1 MAKITSAG
9 RLYRT
14 EVDIDTTNR
23 DIGLTKTTTGNTL
36 SDDGVS
42 LQALYSYLKN
52 VWRLTDFTSAIASSS
67 GTTVTFDDVTI
78 DVDVAG
84 LTTGTKYQI
93 KTAGDANW
101 TDIGSPDSTVG
112 TVFTYN
118 GAAITGTTGEASTR
132 GNSLNIL
139 PGMKVSISAGAGTLA
154 GGFATVVSV
163 AADGSTMVLDKTA
176 SPVMDNTTELLV
188 VNHLIEYPFPLV
200 AITPE
205 QFEFGFDWTME
216 TNTDRKLL
224 RDAGWQEL
232 SVGEVDGPKYVG
244 IVSLGT
250 IDTVTLGAG
259 VDSTADITL
268 VMDGVTGITVGM
280 EARVQS
286 GTGTIPPNTK
296 VVSIDSPTQVTLSAA
311 HGGNFD
317 GDEVILFG
325 DRVYYAF
332 YDSSAQTWTTPV
344 DFDFLGPV
352 NEAILVDDAVN
363 PAGDFTNQV
372 LSLFIRTEGK
382 TYGKSATPDI
392 GIPDA
397 GGTNVGNINFQ
408 VYRFPLSEATD
419 LDYLASDGI
428 TPTVTDVQIQAA
440 AGAGQKYD
448 AVVVSTT
455 ADDTSVGT
463 TIPVTS
469 TTGIIAGSYVY
480 SEQNGGNEKL
490 QANTRVV
497 SINAG
502 VSVVVDKTP
511 TTALVNGDD
520 IRFINGPHIIYH
532 NLDQLSGDYFST
544 DLNNAN
550 SSFGVTINARNGSSV
565 NGQLTLKELY
575 AWVQYQLRQSGSI
588 DFDAD
593 IEAGTAGIQNGKTSD
608 TMLKFVGA
616 VLESVNLLTPSSAQW
631 GVGNLDRATVT
642 DGTGVLF
649 YNWPSG
655 VIGNVKLRD
664 NDGDLEAFPKI
675 ATGFISFGDVATS
688 NLLADSAASF
698 TMFFTYTQQHEEAAS
713 TGLTYSGNAT
723 GVGTITRDAGNFT
736 YDIDTDSYMKFT
748 GFTNDGLDGVF
759 KVTTGVSAGGGA
771 VINVSYIDDLSNQG
785 GYATSQT
792 ATGFLRFNPV
802 DSPDAVIVQDSTDT
816 EIQGTLAS
824 GVGTPAL
831 NADSKYEWS
840 FAYTANTQPN
850 QGAEEDRITETD
862 VPVTIRAVGTNKAQ
876 WISSNFT
883 IADASGQDFSVIAPL
898 ERNYAP

>member
-52 VWRLTDFTSAIASSS
+52 VWRLTDFTSTIASSS
-67 GTTVTFDDVTI
+67 GTTVTFDDVSI

-84 LTTGTKYQI
+84 LVTGTKYQI
-93 KTAGDANW
+93 KVAGDANW

-118 GAAITGTTGEASTR
+118 GVAITGTTGEASTR

-139 PGMKVSISAGAGTLA
+139 PGMKVSISAGSGTLA

-163 AADGSTMVLDKTA
+163 AADGSSMTLDQTP
-176 SPVMDNTTELLV
+176 SPVMDDTTELLV

-250 IDTVTLGAG
+250 IDTVTIGAG
-259 VDSTADITL
+259 VDSTADTTL
-268 VMDGVTGITVGM
+268 AVDTITGITVGM
-280 EARVQS
+280 EVRVLS
-286 GTGTIPPNTK
+286 GTGTIPANTK
-296 VVSIDSPTQVTLSAA
+296 VVSIDGANQITLSAA

-317 GDEVILFG
+317 GAEVLLMG

-332 YDSSAQTWTTPV
+332 YDTSTETWTSPV

-352 NEAILVDDAVN
+352 NEAIQIDNAVDDA
-363 PAGDFTNQV
+363 GDFSNQV

-382 TYGKSATPDI
+382 TYGKSSTPDI

-397 GGTNVGNINFQ
+397 GGTGTGNINFQ

-419 LDYLASDGI
+419 LDYLAADGV
-428 TPTVTDVQIQAA
+428 TPTVTDVQIEAA
-440 AGAGQKYD
+440 DAAGQKYD
-448 AVVVSTT
+448 AVIVDTT
-455 ADDTSVGT
+455 ITGVNSGT
-463 TIPVTS
+463 TLNVNDA
-469 TTGIIAGSYVY
+469 TGIVVGSYVY
-480 SEQNGGNEKL
+480 SEQIGGNEIF
-490 QANTRVV
+490 AGGTRV
-497 SINAG
+497 A
-502 VSVVVDKTP
+502 SVDGTEITLNKAIQV
-511 TTALVNGDD
+511 TTAGAEDVK
-520 IRFINGPHIIYH
+520 FINGPHIIFH
-532 NLDQLSGDYFST
+532 NLDQVSGQYFTT

-550 SSFGVTINARNGSSV
+550 SSFGVTINARDGSSA

-575 AWVQYQLRQSGSI
+575 SWVQYQLRQSGSI
-588 DFDAD
+588 DFDSD
-593 IEAGTAGIQNGKTSD
+593 IEAGNTGTQNGKTSD
-608 TMLKFVGA
+608 AMLKFVGL
-616 VLESVNLLTPSSAQW
+616 VLESVNLLTPNSAQW

-664 NDGDLEAFPKI
+664 NDGDLESFPKI
-675 ATGFISFGDVATS
+675 ATGFISFGDLATS
-688 NLLADSAASF
+688 NLLADAAASF

-713 TGLTYSGNAT
+713 TGLTYSGDAA

-759 KVTTGVSAGGGA
+759 KVTSGVSAGGGD
-771 VINVSYIDDLSNQG
+771 VISVSYIDDLSNQG

-802 DSPDAVIVQDSTDT
+802 DSPDAVIVLDSTNN

-831 NADSKYEWS
+831 NVDSKYEWS

-850 QGAEEDRITETD
+850 QGAEEDRITETE
-862 VPVTIRAVGTNKAQ
+862 VPVTIRAVGTDKAQ

>member
-1 MAKITSAG
+1 
-9 RLYRT
+9 
-14 EVDIDTTNR
+14 
-23 DIGLTKTTTGNTL
+23 
-36 SDDGVS
+36 
-42 LQALYSYLKN
+42 
-52 VWRLTDFTSAIASSS
+52 
-67 GTTVTFDDVTI
+67 
-78 DVDVAG
+78 
-84 LTTGTKYQI
+84 
-93 KTAGDANW
+93 
-101 TDIGSPDSTVG
+101 
-112 TVFTYN
+112 
-118 GAAITGTTGEASTR
+118 
-132 GNSLNIL
+132 
-139 PGMKVSISAGAGTLA
+139 
-154 GGFATVVSV
+154 
-163 AADGSTMVLDKTA
+163 
-176 SPVMDNTTELLV
+176 
-188 VNHLIEYPFPLV
+188 
-200 AITPE
+200 
-205 QFEFGFDWTME
+205 
-216 TNTDRKLL
+216 
-224 RDAGWQEL
+224 
-232 SVGEVDGPKYVG
+232 
-244 IVSLGT
+244 
-250 IDTVTLGAG
+250 
-259 VDSTADITL
+259 
-268 VMDGVTGITVGM
+268 
-280 EARVQS
+280 
-286 GTGTIPPNTK
+286 
-296 VVSIDSPTQVTLSAA
+296 
-311 HGGNFD
+311 
-317 GDEVILFG
+317 
-325 DRVYYAF
+325 
-332 YDSSAQTWTTPV
+332 
-344 DFDFLGPV
+344 
-352 NEAILVDDAVN
+352 
-363 PAGDFTNQV
+363 
-372 LSLFIRTEGK
+372 
-382 TYGKSATPDI
+382 
-392 GIPDA
+392 
-397 GGTNVGNINFQ
+397 
-408 VYRFPLSEATD
+408 LSEATD

-440 AGAGQKYD
+440 SGAGQKYD
-448 AVVVSTT
+448 AVAVNTT
-455 ADDTSVGT
+455 ITGVNSGT
-463 TIPVTS
+463 TLTVGD
-469 TTGIIAGSYVY
+469 TTNIVEGSYVY
-480 SEQNGGNEKL
+480 SEQITGNEIF
-490 QANTRVV
+490 AGGTRVS
-497 SINAG
+497 SID
-502 VSVVVDKTP
+502 SP
-511 TTALVNGDD
+511 TTLTLNKAIQVTTAGTEAVKFL
-520 IRFINGPHIIYH
+520 NGPHIIFH
-532 NLDQLSGDYFST
+532 NLDQVSGQYFTT

-593 IEAGTAGIQNGKTSD
+593 IEAGTAGIQK
-608 TMLKFVGA
+608 
-616 VLESVNLLTPSSAQW
+616 
-631 GVGNLDRATVT
+631 ATVT

-713 TGLTYSGNAT
+713 TGLTYSGDAA